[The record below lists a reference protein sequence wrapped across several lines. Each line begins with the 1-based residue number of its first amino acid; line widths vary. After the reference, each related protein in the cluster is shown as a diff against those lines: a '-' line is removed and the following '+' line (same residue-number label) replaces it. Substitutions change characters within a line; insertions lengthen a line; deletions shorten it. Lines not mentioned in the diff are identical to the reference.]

1 VAALAELLNEALVRP
16 GAYTREQFYI
26 TSGEAAKVFG
36 RYMGELQTYGSSVI
50 APFAQQLFSGSVS
63 ASPARARTHRPG
75 PCPRRRWRR
84 NGSKRRGI
92 SVTASVLIMHY
103 RRRRWPAPVR

>member
-36 RYMGELQTYGSSVI
+36 RYMGELQMYGSSVI

-75 PCPRRRWRR
+75 PAGGGGMDR
-84 NGSKRRGI
+84 NVGESQSLLRF
-92 SVTASVLIMHY
+92 
-103 RRRRWPAPVR
+103 